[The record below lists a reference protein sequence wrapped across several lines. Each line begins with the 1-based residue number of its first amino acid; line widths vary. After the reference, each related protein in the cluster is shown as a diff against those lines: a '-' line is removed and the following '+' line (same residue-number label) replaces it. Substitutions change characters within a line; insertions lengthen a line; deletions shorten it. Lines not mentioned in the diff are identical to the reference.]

1 MEIPESIGKYKI
13 IESLGSGH
21 FGDVYLA
28 FDRALEVKRA
38 VKVMK
43 TSKPEEFVQAFK
55 EAQMLE
61 KCRHPHIVDVKDADI
76 GEVNSELKA
85 YITMEYLENGSLQNR
100 LENYYMSAKDCC
112 SFIDQALLGLE
123 YAHNQ
128 DILHRDIK
136 PGNILISD
144 NGQAKL
150 SDFGLAVDYK
160 TDFPDFLGY
169 FTHLPLE
176 TLEEDSQDK
185 TSDIYAMGVALYRL
199 VNDKGKMPHGCR
211 TKEEL
216 ISKVRKK
223 QFPPRKYLQHVP
235 KKIIRII
242 NTAINPDKTK
252 RYDNCFEFRQ
262 ALEKLQFE
270 IDWDQVEPNKW
281 KGEFMGCLYSLE
293 IVKKKNGWDINY
305 IKNKRRVLSQCCH
318 FGSEDMAVKRACEMI
333 EFSTL
338 K

>member
-1 MEIPESIGKYKI
+1 MGIPESIGKYKI

-38 VKVMK
+38 VKIMK

-100 LENYYMSAKDCC
+100 LKKYYMSVRECC
-112 SFIDQALLGLE
+112 LLIEQALLGLE

-144 NGQAKL
+144 NGKAKL

-160 TDFPDFLGY
+160 TGFPDFLGY
-169 FTHLPLE
+169 
-176 TLEEDSQDK
+176 
-185 TSDIYAMGVALYRL
+185 
-199 VNDKGKMPHGCR
+199 
-211 TKEEL
+211 
-216 ISKVRKK
+216 
-223 QFPPRKYLQHVP
+223 
-235 KKIIRII
+235 
-242 NTAINPDKTK
+242 
-252 RYDNCFEFRQ
+252 
-262 ALEKLQFE
+262 
-270 IDWDQVEPNKW
+270 
-281 KGEFMGCLYSLE
+281 
-293 IVKKKNGWDINY
+293 
-305 IKNKRRVLSQCCH
+305 
-318 FGSEDMAVKRACEMI
+318 
-333 EFSTL
+333 
-338 K
+338 